1 MTGKN
6 DTVRNGSKAR
16 LINGIISAL
25 IVVFFI
31 AHSLLGG
38 LEALVPLTSPPALVM
53 WIGVGILGMHV
64 IASIVTSR
72 EQLTDT
78 AFPPSKRKKRH
89 LALKW
94 VTGGVLLAAIAAHVI
109 CIQTFGPDAV
119 QVSATSTLV
128 TLVLVAALTVHIWVG
143 AKSLIT
149 DLNLDKSL
157 VRPFRIIICALAI
170 AIGCIVIAG
179 IAW

>member
-1 MTGKN
+1 M
-6 DTVRNGSKAR
+6 VRNGSKAR
-16 LINGIISAL
+16 LVNGIISAF

-38 LEALVPLTSPPALVM
+38 LEALVPLASPPALVM
-53 WIGVGILGMHV
+53 WAGVGVVGMHV
-64 IASIVTSR
+64 VASIVTSR

-94 VTGGVLLAAIAAHVI
+94 VTGGILLAAIAAHAV

-128 TLVLVAALTVHIWVG
+128 TLVLVAALTVHVWVG
-143 AKSLIT
+143 AKSLVT
-149 DLNLDKSL
+149 DLNLSKGL
-157 VRPFRIIICALAI
+157 VRPFRVIVCALAV
-170 AIGCIVIAG
+170 AIGCIVVAG
-179 IAW
+179 IAWWR